1 MSSYDLIR
9 PAKALGSSIH
19 ARTWCE
25 SVPTPEHGEDSD
37 TDSEASCTSSM
48 THSLEMPPY
57 RVSSPP
63 NPQRVNSMGFLQPHY
78 PEVAS
83 PVMST
88 TPIADAPFRRI
99 PLEPVRSTQRG
110 HYPIISFRNP
120 PYLKALEPMLF
131 EAIERC
137 IGASERYIGE
147 TIMVGAYYDNYDD
160 VSDDGDDYDEGSGDD
175 DDEWVV
181 IEHEDGEYP
190 WELVGAEEDEDA

>member
-1 MSSYDLIR
+1 
-9 PAKALGSSIH
+9 
-19 ARTWCE
+19 
-25 SVPTPEHGEDSD
+25 
-37 TDSEASCTSSM
+37 
-48 THSLEMPPY
+48 MPPY

-78 PEVAS
+78 PEAAS

-88 TPIADAPFRRI
+88 TPNADAPFRRI

-110 HYPIISFRNP
+110 HYPITSLRYP

>member
-1 MSSYDLIR
+1 MPSSTVSTAVPHQVPAESGDVGKAKIEQAVKKTTQDL
-9 PAKALGSSIH
+9 AVTALD
-19 ARTWCE
+19 
-25 SVPTPEHGEDSD
+25 PEPEAENRRSEDED
-37 TDSEASCTSSM
+37 DWEVVD
-48 THSLEMPPY
+48 
-57 RVSSPP
+57 R
-63 NPQRVNSMGFLQPHY
+63 
-78 PEVAS
+78 PEVEVRTKVS
-83 PVMST
+83 FSG
-88 TPIADAPFRRI
+88 RI

-110 HYPIISFRNP
+110 HYPITSLRYP